1 MIIFEIPIIFIL
13 AIVAFFIGGI
23 YQITNHIFEIFLGLI
38 YIVIYILLIRTYIKI
53 YDKLRN
59 PLTYLNIISLTFIWV
74 SGIFFLI
81 QLREIDTCGLN
92 KYMSF
97 LGQNELL
104 GYLIFPIALILL
116 VYIIFPS
123 ISYFTR
129 NKIIKYFLCIIPLL
143 MTLLFFNYS
152 SNICTKSYSY
162 ARLNE
167 FLNTEN
173 LEEHTL
179 KVNTKIYYSA
189 YDYSSSPSLI
199 INGEVYTSEKS
210 EQVIFFPILSP
221 IKYSRSSFH
230 SGETIFISRDIKKD
244 YFNSEYYVE
253 ASNGK
258 EVGYINVKNL
268 E

>member
-81 QLREIDTCGLN
+81 QLREIVTCGLI

-104 GYLIFPIALILL
+104 
-116 VYIIFPS
+116 
-123 ISYFTR
+123 
-129 NKIIKYFLCIIPLL
+129 
-143 MTLLFFNYS
+143 
-152 SNICTKSYSY
+152 
-162 ARLNE
+162 
-167 FLNTEN
+167 
-173 LEEHTL
+173 
-179 KVNTKIYYSA
+179 
-189 YDYSSSPSLI
+189 
-199 INGEVYTSEKS
+199 
-210 EQVIFFPILSP
+210 
-221 IKYSRSSFH
+221 
-230 SGETIFISRDIKKD
+230 
-244 YFNSEYYVE
+244 
-253 ASNGK
+253 
-258 EVGYINVKNL
+258 
-268 E
+268 